1 MAAEK
6 ARRLFHIYDL
16 LPWEDDVPGRTA
28 SELAKV
34 VASAGFTCDKD
45 TVARDLR
52 DLDRIARIESQRD
65 GTRIRYKRFLKARLS
80 DFLVDER
87 NVA

>member
-34 VASAGFTCDKD
+34 VASAGFTCNKD

-52 DLDRIARIESQRD
+52 ELDRIARIESQQD
-65 GTRIRYKRFLKARLS
+65 GTQIRYKRFLEASLS
-80 DFLVDER
+80 DFLVEAR
-87 NVA
+87 NAA